1 MALSIEEATN
11 EAFRPI
17 YYKLEHFDET
27 KQKAITENINI
38 LNLIKNI
45 SSETIRES
53 LKKELDKLNKNI
65 DSQFKSINND
75 VEKLKKQLAEH
86 KTLIDTLNDELK
98 ETKKTINSINNEEL
112 NHSIEEVN
120 KKIEFSLKK
129 EREYVDKKIEQL
141 VQNDVVMKLQDQID
155 FLKQYIEKI
164 SASSSN
170 KNYTINVVE
179 NEEYEEFDELLP
191 ENIGDII
198 ENVVNNNEFDVL
210 REYLVEV
217 IFSKKPIIVSEKNS
231 ELLAN
236 IISSTITGGNYYE
249 VIADDNC
256 DFGQLIAEIDGLKCI
271 SNNKVIVLKNIINV
285 QKTAKLLDYIKSRP
299 YNEKFIFVVSYDRE
313 LQFLAPEVIDEFN
326 FFIGKFESTKISYK
340 YAYSFENEK
349 RQAITNGEFEKVLNA
364 LDINLDNKEIMN
376 VKYYGL
382 LSYSLIPFKSIHD
395 SVDSEELVN
404 NIMNQSIR
412 SKCEAVIHD

>member
-1 MALSIEEATN
+1 MNLLELNDEELKSFLEDGVPLELLRNIYVNTPKLAQKLKGFRPNKAAKQVLVNTSFSLIKTQKDVKLIGILTSFYNDNNESIKKSQKEYEGQGYSETIAMALSIEEATN

-53 LKKELDKLNKNI
+53 LKK
-65 DSQFKSINND
+65 
-75 VEKLKKQLAEH
+75 QLAKH
-86 KTLIDTLNDELK
+86 KTLIETLNDELK

-164 SASSSN
+164 SVASSN

-179 NEEYEEFDELLP
+179 NEEYEEFDEFLP

-198 ENVVNNNEFDVL
+198 ENVVKNNEFDVL

-231 ELLAN
+231 E
-236 IISSTITGGNYYE
+236 
-249 VIADDNC
+249 
-256 DFGQLIAEIDGLKCI
+256 
-271 SNNKVIVLKNIINV
+271 
-285 QKTAKLLDYIKSRP
+285 
-299 YNEKFIFVVSYDRE
+299 
-313 LQFLAPEVIDEFN
+313 
-326 FFIGKFESTKISYK
+326 
-340 YAYSFENEK
+340 
-349 RQAITNGEFEKVLNA
+349 
-364 LDINLDNKEIMN
+364 
-376 VKYYGL
+376 
-382 LSYSLIPFKSIHD
+382 
-395 SVDSEELVN
+395 
-404 NIMNQSIR
+404 
-412 SKCEAVIHD
+412 